1 MNKKTPFARV
11 AAKGRGRVLFQ
22 KRPAKEIPRAR
33 GKGGGPDPP
42 KLSGNVTFT
51 IKRAVQLF
59 NAGRQQSF

>member
-1 MNKKTPFARV
+1 MGVESGAESRLNSMNKKTPFARV

-42 KLSGNVTFT
+42 KLSGNVTCK
-51 IKRAVQLF
+51 I
-59 NAGRQQSF
+59 